1 MERRP
6 TSLLTTLALAMLALT
21 LIAPWV
27 LGQDPDPITEIR
39 RQAEQGDPEA
49 QYNLGN
55 MYFNGE
61 GVPQDA
67 PEAVR
72 WYRLPAGEQ
81 GHASAQFNLGI
92 RYYEGLGVLRDSV
105 LGHMWLN
112 IASANGNETA
122 RDSRDCL
129 EIGMTPAEIRRAT
142 ELARECMASDY
153 QDCEPADTAASPSA
167 DPVLAVREPE
177 SVASESSSLY
187 FTRGSHLLDDVLRI
201 QGTPSSIN
209 QYSDHEVW
217 SYEFSTIDIALR
229 DGRVAEWN
237 NISGNLKV
245 RLDAGPNVTDAQT
258 FTRGSDGEG
267 IFDVGGEVT
276 TPTLLTQ
283 VLPEYSEEAREVG
296 YQGTVVLETIVRRDG
311 TVDVVRVSRS
321 QPFGLAACRT

>member
-6 TSLLTTLALAMLALT
+6 TSLLTTLALAVLALT

-209 QYSDHEVW
+209 
-217 SYEFSTIDIALR
+217 
-229 DGRVAEWN
+229 G
-237 NISGNLKV
+237 SGA
-245 RLDAGPNVTDAQT
+245 DSQ
-258 FTRGSDGEG
+258 RGSAIMAYGA
-267 IFDVGGEVT
+267 
-276 TPTLLTQ
+276 
-283 VLPEYSEEAREVG
+283 SEN
-296 YQGTVVLETIVRRDG
+296 
-311 TVDVVRVSRS
+311 
-321 QPFGLAACRT
+321 